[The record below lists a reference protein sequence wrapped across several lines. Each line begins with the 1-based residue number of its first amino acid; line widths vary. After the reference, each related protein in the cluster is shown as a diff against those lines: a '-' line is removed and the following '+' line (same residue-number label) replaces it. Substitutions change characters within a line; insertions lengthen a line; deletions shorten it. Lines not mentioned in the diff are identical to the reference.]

1 VCDDLN
7 CYIVRIDTSDST
19 QFQQYINS
27 SNNKS
32 ISWLGKMSQWIKAFA
47 TKSNDLSTLLNSV
60 SRTQM
65 VGREN
70 PLSKW
75 PSDRH
80 SHYENHQYPPPT
92 HTHKYNEILKIL
104 PKHILIIIWNS
115 SLCVYIAAQDIS
127 SRNVSVLYMPSNS
140 TDSKGLI
147 LKTSIPLSHLLKP
160 HALVTLTWQIV
171 PVIC

>member
-1 VCDDLN
+1 MCDDLN

-75 PSDRH
+75 PSDHH
-80 SHYENHQYPPPT
+80 SHYENHQYPPT
-92 HTHKYNEILKIL
+92 HTNIMKSLKYYQSIYWSLFETVLFVYTLEPRTYPVGTSLSYIC
-104 PKHILIIIWNS
+104 PLIP
-115 SLCVYIAAQDIS
+115 LT
-127 SRNVSVLYMPSNS
+127 L
-140 TDSKGLI
+140 KGL
-147 LKTSIPLSHLLKP
+147 SWKP
-160 HALVTLTWQIV
+160 AYLCHT
-171 PVIC
+171 C